1 MHKTMAAK
9 RTKVKKDKEKEL
21 ETQLAR
27 ALADYDNLHKR
38 VERERVESTVY
49 ANLKLVVKFLP
60 IIDMLEQSQSHL
72 KDSGLAIAI
81 KEIDDLMES
90 EDVERINSDN
100 GTEYN
105 EEIHEVVE
113 VVDGKKDNLITET
126 VLTGWKYEEGLV
138 IRPAKVKVTKK
149 V

>member
-1 MHKTMAAK
+1 MKAK
-9 RTKVKKDKEKEL
+9 RTKVKKNKEKEL

-27 ALADYDNLHKR
+27 ALADYDNLNKR
-38 VERERVESTVY
+38 VERERVEHTVY

-72 KDSGLAIAI
+72 KDPGVAIAL

-90 EDVERINSDN
+90 EGVERINADD
-100 GTEYN
+100 GVKYN
-105 EEIHEVVE
+105 EEMHEVVE
-113 VVDGKKDNLITET
+113 AVDGKKGGFVVET
-126 VLTGWKYEEGLV
+126 VLSGWKYEDGLV

>member
-1 MHKTMAAK
+1 MAAK

-38 VERERVESTVY
+38 VERERVEHTVY
-49 ANLKLVVKFLP
+49 ANLKLVAKFLP

-90 EDVERINSDN
+90 EGVERVNSDN
-100 GTEYN
+100 GMEYN
-105 EEIHEVVE
+105 EEVHEVVE
-113 VVDGKKDNLITET
+113 VVDGKKDSLIKET